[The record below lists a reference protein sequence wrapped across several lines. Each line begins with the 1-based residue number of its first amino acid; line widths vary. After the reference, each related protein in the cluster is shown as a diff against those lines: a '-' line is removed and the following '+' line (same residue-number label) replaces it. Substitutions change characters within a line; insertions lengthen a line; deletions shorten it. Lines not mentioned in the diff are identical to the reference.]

1 MSVIKHRVP
10 SQLPRISPTLRSS
23 LVVFRTDHITV
34 VYMID
39 SNKIKIDQQIDDC
52 TLLDDP
58 YP

>member
-39 SNKIKIDQQIDDC
+39 SNKIKID
-52 TLLDDP
+52 
-58 YP
+58 